1 MKLTT
6 WSILQV
12 LMTLGVL
19 TVSAVSAHGQPSQK
33 VPERTSAGSEVVAEI
48 NGRSITLKE
57 IDNSLGPQL
66 YSLQERIYLLRRNAL
81 NNLLI
86 RELLEETAREKGITV
101 EELRRQLMPQKIEI
115 LESEADRVYLLNQS
129 RYSELSEDEAKQK
142 IKAELESR
150 RKFEIYQAA
159 LTQLKDKARISI
171 LLQPPPAPEVV
182 LSDQGPS
189 KGAKNAAVTIIEFS
203 DFQCPYCREATA
215 TMKQVLQNNPKN
227 VRLVFKHMPLSNH
240 SQAFKAAQAAF
251 CAGQQ
256 GKFWEY
262 HDLLFDRTYD
272 LSLPALNKYASE
284 LGLKSEEFKACIDSP
299 ASREAVMRDIYEATK
314 SGVTGTPTFFING
327 RLLRG
332 AGSVE
337 YFQAAIEKE
346 LKKEA
351 KPNELK

>member
-1 MKLTT
+1 MNMAK
-6 WSILQV
+6 WSIQQV
-12 LMTLGVL
+12 LTLGIL
-19 TVSAVSAHGQPSQK
+19 TVSAVCAYGQTSLK
-33 VPERTSAGSEVVAEI
+33 VPKPTAGSEVVAEI
-48 NGRSITLKE
+48 NGRNITLNE
-57 IDNSLGPQL
+57 IDDSLGPQL

-81 NNLLI
+81 NNLLTK
-86 RELLEETAREKGITV
+86 ELLEGTAKERGITV
-101 EELRRQLMPQKIEI
+101 EELRRQLMPEKIEI
-115 LESEADRVYLLNQS
+115 LQSEADRVYLLNQS

-142 IKAELESR
+142 IKVELESR

-159 LTQLKDKARISI
+159 LAQLKGKARISI
-171 LLQPPPAPEVV
+171 FLQPPVAPEVIV
-182 LSDQGPS
+182 SDLGPS

-203 DFQCPYCREATA
+203 DFQCQYCREVTG
-215 TMKQVLQNNPKN
+215 TIKQVLQNNPNN
-227 VRLVFKHMPLSNH
+227 VRLVFKHMPLSSH

-262 HDLLFDRTYD
+262 HDLLFGRTYD

-284 LGLKSEEFKACIDSP
+284 LGLKSEEFKACLDSP

-327 RLLRG
+327 RALRG

-337 YFQAAIEKE
+337 YFQAAIERE
-346 LKKEA
+346 LKKGP